1 MSGITRNY
9 QFAIFKTAKKNYMK
23 KLSMMILTAAVIT
36 ASAFTVADIL
46 PIGSEMPKADLK
58 MKDVSGKE
66 VSMKDVAK
74 DNGILV
80 MFSCNTCPYVVK
92 NQHRTLEISNYAQK
106 MKVGVIILNSNEAYR
121 AGDDSFED
129 MKAYAKDQKY
139 KWNYVV
145 DKNHEVA
152 DAFGANRTPECFLF
166 DKKLKLVY
174 HGAIDDN
181 PSDESA
187 VSQKHLQNAIDLI
200 AAGKEVA
207 VKETR
212 SVGCTIKRNK

>member
-1 MSGITRNY
+1 
-9 QFAIFKTAKKNYMK
+9 MK
-23 KLSMMILTAAVIT
+23 KIMLFFIAAAAVAT
-36 ASAFTVADIL
+36 TAFTVADIL
-46 PIGSEMPKADLK
+46 PIGSEMPKANLK

-66 VSMKDVAK
+66 VSMKDAAK
-74 DNGILV
+74 DNGVLV
-80 MFSCNTCPYVVK
+80 MFSCNTCPYVIK
-92 NQHRTLEISNYAQK
+92 NQERTVAIAAYAQK
-106 MKVGVIILNSNEAYR
+106 MDVGVIILNSNEAYR
-121 AGDDSFED
+121 TGDDSFD
-129 MKAYAKDQKY
+129 AMKLYARVQKY
-139 KWNYVV
+139 NWSYVV

-187 VSQKHLQNAIDLI
+187 VNQKHLKNAIDQV
-200 AAGKEVA
+200 AAGKEVT

-212 SVGCTIKRNK
+212 SVGCTIKRNKG